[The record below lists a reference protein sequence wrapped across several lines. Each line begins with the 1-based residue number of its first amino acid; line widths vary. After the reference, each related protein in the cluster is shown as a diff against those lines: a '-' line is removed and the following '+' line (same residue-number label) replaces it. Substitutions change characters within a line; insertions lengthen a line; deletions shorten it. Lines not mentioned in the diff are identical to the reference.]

1 MRGRSRRSLAAVAAV
16 ALAAFLPA
24 CGTQLPDSAFRS
36 GAVTAGSPGGAAAD
50 ATNGGTG
57 SLDAGSAG
65 AASGVAAG
73 GPAAGNAAA
82 AGAAGGAAGG
92 ATGPAAAGGAAGGGA
107 GAAAAGNTASD
118 VGVTP
123 TSIRIGNVTGSTGA
137 LGPDAFGVT
146 LNGLR
151 IFVASINARGGI
163 NGRKIDLQTCDDGQ
177 DGSQNI
183 ACTQQLVGQKK
194 VFALIA
200 NNSLS
205 SSGSAHY
212 EYTQGVPD
220 LGFPLNNGY
229 YKYPNMFSIEGTPYP
244 RDGKQVG
251 FNGNTYNPTGLYRFF
266 KQQRHVDRAAFFFY
280 SVAASSSE
288 GHIMSQAA
296 GSEGIQD
303 VYEPSGGQGENIAA
317 PNFDSDVLAMKGKG
331 ASAPQAIFDAIDVN
345 GNQKLCA
352 SMDRY
357 SFDVVAK
364 VSTIEV
370 WNQDLGSSAWSQ
382 HCRNE
387 VYVAGTSISYAE
399 TSNPAVQAYL
409 NDYKTYGA
417 GGLQA
422 QWTLEGYATGV
433 MFADGVAQMG
443 ANVTRKGFISWLDGL
458 HDYTA
463 HGYFAPRDYVVR
475 PPNQTVQDCTMLAQ
489 WQDSAGT
496 FVTRSPLTHCIQ
508 SAQVGGPATPDNS

>member
-1 MRGRSRRSLAAVAAV
+1 MVLAIV
-16 ALAAFLPA
+16 LPG
-24 CGTQLPDSAFRS
+24 CGTHLPDSAFRS
-36 GAVTAGSPGGAAAD
+36 GA
-50 ATNGGTG
+50 
-57 SLDAGSAG
+57 GSAG
-65 AASGVAAG
+65 AAAGTGGLAAG
-73 GPAAGNAAA
+73 TDGGSLDGGTAGT
-82 AGAAGGAAGG
+82 GAAGGTSATPEGSAAGPTAGTGSAAGG
-92 ATGPAAAGGAAGGGA
+92 GPAGAGTSGPAGGGA
-107 GAAAAGNTASD
+107 GAANAASD

-123 TSIRIGNVTGSTGA
+123 TSIRIGNVTGASGA

-151 IFVASINARGGI
+151 IWVASINARGGI
-163 NGRKIDLQTCDDGQ
+163 NGRKVDLQTCDDGQ

-212 EYTQGVPD
+212 EFTQGVPD

-251 FNGNTYNPTGLYRFF
+251 FNGNTYGPTGIYRWF

-280 SVAASSSE
+280 SVAASSNQ
-288 GHIMSQAA
+288 GHIQEQAA
-296 GSEGIQD
+296 AAEGIKK
-303 VYEPSGGQGENIAA
+303 VYDPNGGAGENIAA
-317 PNFDSDVLAMKGKG
+317 PNFDSDVLAMKGEG

-357 SFDVVAK
+357 KFDVVAK

-370 WNQDLGSSAWSQ
+370 WNQDLGTSAWSP

-387 VYVAGTSISYAE
+387 VYVAGTSVSYAE
-399 TSNPAVQAYL
+399 SSNPIVAAYL

-443 ANVTRKGFISWLDGL
+443 ANVTRKGFMAWLNGL
-458 HDYTA
+458 RDYTD
-463 HGYFAPRDYVVR
+463 HGYFSPRDYVVR
-475 PPNQTVQDCTMLAQ
+475 PPNQTVHDCVTIAQ
-489 WQDSAGT
+489 WQDAAGG
-496 FVTRSPLTHCIQ
+496 FVTRAPLSNCIE
-508 SAQVGGPATPDNS
+508 SAQVGGPASQDNS

>member
-1 MRGRSRRSLAAVAAV
+1 MRGRRHFGAIAAVTLAA
-16 ALAAFLPA
+16 LLPA
-24 CGTQLPDSAFRS
+24 CGTQLPDSAFR
-36 GAVTAGSPGGAAAD
+36 A
-50 ATNGGTG
+50 GTG
-57 SLDAGSAG
+57 SVSAGSG
-65 AASGVAAG
+65 TGGLAAG
-73 GPAAGNAAA
+73 GTSDNGGGDS
-82 AGAAGGAAGG
+82 GANGL
-92 ATGPAAAGGAAGGGA
+92 TGPAGASTPGAAGA
-107 GAAAAGNTASD
+107 GAAAANGGTGGAGGTGPAGATGGGTGASAANTASD

-123 TSIRIGNVTGSTGA
+123 TAIRIGNVTGATGA

-151 IFVASINARGGI
+151 IFVAATNARGGI

-212 EYTQGVPD
+212 EFTEGVPD

-251 FNGNTYNPTGLYRFF
+251 FNGNTYNPTGLYRWF
-266 KQQRHVDRAAFFFY
+266 KQQRHVDRAAYFFY
-280 SVAASSSE
+280 SVAASSSQ
-288 GHIMSQAA
+288 GHIQSQAA
-296 GSEGIQD
+296 KSEGIQD
-303 VYEPSGGQGENIAA
+303 VYEPNGGQGENIAA

-331 ASAPQAIFDAIDVN
+331 ASAPQAVFDTIDVN

-357 SFDVVAK
+357 NFDVVAK
-364 VSTIEV
+364 ISTIEV
-370 WNQDLGSSAWSQ
+370 WNQDLGSPSWSQ

-387 VYVAGTSISYAE
+387 VYVGGTSVPYSEAA
-399 TSNPAVQAYL
+399 NPAVSRYL
-409 NDYKTYGA
+409 ADYKSYGN

-433 MFADGVAQMG
+433 MFADGVASMG
-443 ANVTRKGFISWLDGL
+443 GNVTRKGFISWLNGL
-458 HDYTA
+458 NQYTA
-463 HGYFAPRDYVVR
+463 QGFFAPRDYKVR
-475 PPNQTVQDCTMLAQ
+475 PPNETVEDCDVVAQ
-489 WQDSAGT
+489 WQDTAGT
-496 FVTRSPLTHCIQ
+496 FVTRSPVTTCIQ
-508 SAQVGGPATPDNS
+508 SAQVGGPTTPDNS

>member
-1 MRGRSRRSLAAVAAV
+1 MLAVV
-16 ALAAFLPA
+16 LPG
-24 CGTQLPDSAFRS
+24 CGTHLPDSAFRS
-36 GAVTAGSPGGAAAD
+36 AAVSAGGGAVAGGGAAGSDSGTLGAGTGSGSD
-50 ATNGGTG
+50 ASGGTG
-57 SLDAGSAG
+57 AG
-65 AASGVAAG
+65 AG
-73 GPAAGNAAA
+73 GPAVGS
-82 AGAAGGAAGG
+82 
-92 ATGPAAAGGAAGGGA
+92 AAGGGA
-107 GAAAAGNTASD
+107 VGAGGPAGVGAPGGAGGPGGATASNGASD

-123 TSIRIGNVTGSTGA
+123 TSIRIGNVTGATGA

-151 IFVASINARGGI
+151 IWVASVNARGGI
-163 NGRKIDLQTCDDGQ
+163 NGRKVDLQTCDDGQ

-212 EYTQGVPD
+212 EFTQGVPD

-251 FNGNTYNPTGLYRFF
+251 FNGNTYGPTGIYRWF

-280 SVAASSSE
+280 SVAASSSQ
-288 GHIMSQAA
+288 GHIQSQAA
-296 GSEGIQD
+296 KTEGIQD

-357 SFDVVAK
+357 NFDVVAK

-370 WNQDLGSSAWSQ
+370 WNQDLGTPSWSQ

-387 VYVAGTSISYAE
+387 VYVAGTSVSYAE
-399 TSNPAVQAYL
+399 SSNPLVATYM

-433 MFADGVAQMG
+433 WFADGVAQMG
-443 ANVTRKGFISWLDGL
+443 ANVTRKGFMAWLNGL
-458 HDYTA
+458 RDYTD
-463 HGYFAPRDYVVR
+463 HGYFAPRDYVIR
-475 PPNQTVQDCTMLAQ
+475 PPNQTVQDCVTIAQ
-489 WQDSAGT
+489 WQDAANS
-496 FVTRSPLTHCIQ
+496 FVTRAPLSNCIV
-508 SAQVGGPATPDNS
+508 SAQVGGPASQDNS